1 MDIKKEREAFN
12 KEFGID
18 DADTFPAFSS
28 GIESSAALK
37 CNWLGWKKRA
47 EIECKENPETIE
59 IDGLKTIHKLCK
71 FGAEHNME
79 GCSFTE
85 IVERMFDE
93 LESAKAQAVPEG
105 FVLVEKKNTEDW
117 YLDDCEGMWWDHDGI
132 DGSLCELDIGEVQAV
147 EHKEYLI
154 TENNTLYA
162 TRVWDD
168 ANDQVDCWQF
178 FKTKEEAEK
187 AAAYCKAKFYEEAQE
202 PTNEN

>member
-1 MDIKKEREAFN
+1 MDIEKIKELALANGFKL
-12 KEFGID
+12 KEQ
-18 DADTFPAFSS
+18 AS
-28 GIESSAALK
+28 GNMDLNAYVYDFANAIEQA
-37 CNWLGWKKRA
+37 
-47 EIECKENPETIE
+47 T
-59 IDGLKTIHKLCK
+59 
-71 FGAEHNME
+71 
-79 GCSFTE
+79 
-85 IVERMFDE
+85 
-93 LESAKAQAVPEG
+93 KAQAVPEG

-132 DGSLCELDIGEVQAV
+132 DGSLCELDISEVQAV

-202 PTNEN
+202 LAND

>member
-1 MDIKKEREAFN
+1 MVMDIEKEREAFEVWYCRN
-12 KEFGID
+12 H
-18 DADTFPAFSS
+18 T
-28 GIESSAALK
+28 
-37 CNWLGWKKRA
+37 
-47 EIECKENPETIE
+47 
-59 IDGLKTIHKLCK
+59 GLKQSDLAK
-71 FGAEHNME
+71 FRTLSGY
-79 GCSFTE
+79 SFSDSLKINVSWE
-85 IVERMFDE
+85 
-93 LESAKAQAVPEG
+93 AWQAANARTVPEG

-162 TRVWDD
+162 TRAWDD
-168 ANDQVDCWQF
+168 ANDQADCWQF

-202 PTNEN
+202 QDQ

>member
-1 MDIKKEREAFN
+1 MDFQKEKEAYLGELLERDVITQD
-12 KEFGID
+12 EFRDLVFKPEINAFDSNYLSSRFID
-18 DADTFPAFSS
+18 KINF
-28 GIESSAALK
+28 GWSA
-37 CNWLGWKKRA
+37 WQ
-47 EIECKENPETIE
+47 
-59 IDGLKTIHKLCK
+59 
-71 FGAEHNME
+71 
-79 GCSFTE
+79 
-85 IVERMFDE
+85 
-93 LESAKAQAVPEG
+93 AKAKAVPEG

-202 PTNEN
+202 PAND

>member
-1 MDIKKEREAFN
+1 MDFQKEKEAF
-12 KEFGID
+12 EAWFESRY
-18 DADTFPAFSS
+18 DAHFMQFALDLDPYVDKHTQTCWEAWQAARV
-28 GIESSAALK
+28 ESHKQAALYQF
-37 CNWLGWKKRA
+37 
-47 EIECKENPETIE
+47 EINHLVQANQQWREK
-59 IDGLKTIHKLCK
+59 
-71 FGAEHNME
+71 A
-79 GCSFTE
+79 
-85 IVERMFDE
+85 
-93 LESAKAQAVPEG
+93 AKAQAVPEG
-105 FVLVEKKNTEDW
+105 CVVVEKKNTEDW

-202 PTNEN
+202 PAND

>member
-1 MDIKKEREAFN
+1 MDIKKE
-12 KEFGID
+12 KLI
-18 DADTFPAFSS
+18 
-28 GIESSAALK
+28 
-37 CNWLGWKKRA
+37 A
-47 EIECKENPETIE
+47 EIENFK
-59 IDGLKTIHKLCK
+59 
-71 FGAEHNME
+71 
-79 GCSFTE
+79 TE
-85 IVERMFDE
+85 ILKIQVVKVWAESHSNSDPFKHVI
-93 LESAKAQAVPEG
+93 LEKEDCKVWWMEAQAHQLWETWLAAKAQAVPEG

-132 DGSLCELDIGEVQAV
+132 DGSLCELDIGEVQDV

-202 PTNEN
+202 QNQ

>member
-1 MDIKKEREAFN
+1 MDLQKLTKEQAVIISGFTGILCSEFSDFHADVEKRLGRGVQTFEFSIKSFITEVKKLYEADFI
-12 KEFGID
+12 KLVIVD
-18 DADTFPAFSS
+18 DEP
-28 GIESSAALK
+28 
-37 CNWLGWKKRA
+37 
-47 EIECKENPETIE
+47 
-59 IDGLKTIHKLCK
+59 
-71 FGAEHNME
+71 
-79 GCSFTE
+79 
-85 IVERMFDE
+85 
-93 LESAKAQAVPEG
+93 AKAQAVPEG

-187 AAAYCKAKFYEEAQE
+187 AAAYCKAKFYEEARE
-202 PTNEN
+202 PTND

>member
-1 MDIKKEREAFN
+1 MDYQKELILFLEHFAPNQSQDVR
-12 KEFGID
+12 
-18 DADTFPAFSS
+18 DAVELDASFHVINVPKLLAVKGLSENYVFR
-28 GIESSAALK
+28 LK
-37 CNWLGWKKRA
+37 DSWNAWKA
-47 EIECKENPETIE
+47 
-59 IDGLKTIHKLCK
+59 
-71 FGAEHNME
+71 
-79 GCSFTE
+79 
-85 IVERMFDE
+85 
-93 LESAKAQAVPEG
+93 AKAQAVPEG

-202 PTNEN
+202 PTND

>member
-1 MDIKKEREAFN
+1 MDIQRKAFEAYM
-12 KEFGID
+12 
-18 DADTFPAFSS
+18 ADRYKNTVDQRVCINS
-28 GIESSAALK
+28 
-37 CNWLGWKKRA
+37 
-47 EIECKENPETIE
+47 
-59 IDGLKTIHKLCK
+59 DGDYMAWDMQVAWHVWQ
-71 FGAEHNME
+71 A
-79 GCSFTE
+79 
-85 IVERMFDE
+85 
-93 LESAKAQAVPEG
+93 AKASVPEG

-178 FKTKEEAEK
+178 FKTQEEAEK
-187 AAAYCKAKFYEEAQE
+187 AAAYCKAKFNDEPIEAQE
-202 PTNEN
+202 QKG